1 MSDQSISRTVL
12 LTGGA
17 RGIGAAMSARFA
29 SAGHRVI
36 APPRSVLDLASPAS
50 IDAYLAQHASD
61 SVDILVNN
69 AGINTL
75 RSIPEI
81 DAKTW
86 GEMLQVNLSSALRL
100 TQKIAP
106 AMAERGWG
114 RILNVVS
121 IFALVTRERRAAYS
135 MTKAALAA
143 LTRTAAVEFGPR
155 GVIVNALAPGYV
167 DTELTRR
174 NNPPDAIAA
183 IEASIP
189 LRRMAQAKELAEVA
203 AFLVSDANS
212 YLTGQTVVVDGGF
225 TCL

>member
-1 MSDQSISRTVL
+1 MSGQSGLRTALV
-12 LTGGA
+12 TGGA
-17 RGIGAAMSARFA
+17 RGIGAAIARRLED
-29 SAGHRVI
+29 SGYRII
-36 APPRSVLDLASPAS
+36 APPRTALDLASPAS
-50 IDAYLAQHASD
+50 IDAYLAAHGSQA
-61 SVDILVNN
+61 VDVLVNN

-75 RSIPEI
+75 RAIPEI
-81 DAKTW
+81 DAHTW
-86 GEMLQVNLSSALRL
+86 GEMLQVNLSAALRL
-100 TQKIAP
+100 TQAFAP
-106 AMAERGWG
+106 GMAERGCG

-155 GVIVNALAPGYV
+155 GVLVNALAPGYV

-183 IEASIP
+183 IEATIP
-189 LRRMAQAKELAEVA
+189 LRRMAQASELAEVA

>member
-1 MSDQSISRTVL
+1 MSGQSGLRTALV
-12 LTGGA
+12 TGGA
-17 RGIGAAMSARFA
+17 RGIGAAIARRLED
-29 SAGHRVI
+29 SGYRII
-36 APPRSVLDLASPAS
+36 APPRTALDLASPAS
-50 IDAYLAQHASD
+50 IDAYLAAHGSQA
-61 SVDILVNN
+61 VDVLVNN

-75 RSIPEI
+75 RAIPEI
-81 DAKTW
+81 DKKTW
-86 GEMLQVNLSSALRL
+86 GEMLQVNLSAALRL
-100 TQKIAP
+100 TQAFAP
-106 AMAERGWG
+106 GMAERGWG

-135 MTKAALAA
+135 ITKAALAA

-155 GVIVNALAPGYV
+155 GVLVNALAPGYV

-183 IEASIP
+183 IEATIP
-189 LRRMAQAKELAEVA
+189 LRRMAQASELAEVA